1 MAGGVTSCCR
11 LLQSQTEVAD
21 CCNLLPSDAFRC
33 RQSFG
38 HFNVLKVP
46 PPAPCNRGANFVSAQ
61 RKTKTDLIHL
71 RSLPAAEPAT
81 STGLV
86 AWVWPE
92 IQAGLATGKKLREI
106 WEAAQLDGLHIPYP
120 QFRVYVSRLRMREKA
135 RELARTARQ
144 PPPAPVLNAPQE
156 ASRDPFNN
164 LREQRQKGQQSGFD
178 YNPFSNQKDL
188 VG

>member
-1 MAGGVTSCCR
+1 
-11 LLQSQTEVAD
+11 
-21 CCNLLPSDAFRC
+21 
-33 RQSFG
+33 
-38 HFNVLKVP
+38 
-46 PPAPCNRGANFVSAQ
+46 
-61 RKTKTDLIHL
+61 
-71 RSLPAAEPAT
+71 
-81 STGLV
+81 
-86 AWVWPE
+86 
-92 IQAGLATGKKLREI
+92 
-106 WEAAQLDGLHIPYP
+106 
-120 QFRVYVSRLRMREKA
+120 MREKA